1 MVVFF
6 RIFFVLIKV
15 INTFMSMLFATCFK
29 KLRLLKLLIVSMIGH
44 SGGIFILDV
53 LYFEID

>member
-1 MVVFF
+1 
-6 RIFFVLIKV
+6 
-15 INTFMSMLFATCFK
+15 MSMLFATYFK